1 MSCQTKVFKMVTKAE
16 PSLKVI
22 YFATFKVDRHKWRNQ
37 QKRPSGLCTLLWHAG
52 QSHFLIIT
60 KLLHQLIYVTANKDI
75 YLVMV
80 HVSLYLNRSIQNIN
94 TKKNIFFG
102 YYQLLSSFLKVFRK
116 RQLEFFQRK
125 FKKKKINPTQKLS
138 K

>member
-1 MSCQTKVFKMVTKAE
+1 MVTKAE

-94 TKKNIFFG
+94 TKKKYLFWVLSTFKLFFE
-102 YYQLLSSFLKVFRK
+102 SF
-116 RQLEFFQRK
+116 
-125 FKKKKINPTQKLS
+125 
-138 K
+138 